1 MYANDKMNDFMTTFT
16 QSTIS
21 TIMTSET
28 TVCCSCQ
35 NDNNWWILNWIEKRV
50 VSIVIRVFD

>member
-1 MYANDKMNDFMTTFT
+1 MTTST

-35 NDNNWWILNWIEKRV
+35 NDNNWWIFNWIEKRV